1 MADRIPPELDN
12 EIKCVQ
18 EKGNHLIRAV
28 QELSDE
34 EILSSI
40 GKVYLEGNFQ
50 CEILLLLNSPVRIK
64 CLFLQNVYF
73 FNKQHRLKQHQLV
86 EWVRKQAAFAHK
98 HGDYLFLTYNFSSFG
113 SGEFGR

>member
-1 MADRIPPELDN
+1 MADRIQPELDN

-28 QELSDE
+28 QELSHE

-50 CEILLLLNSPVRIK
+50 CEILLLLDSPVRIK
-64 CLFLQNVYF
+64 CFFLKMFCLFT
-73 FNKQHRLKQHQLV
+73 KQHRLKQ
-86 EWVRKQAAFAHK
+86 
-98 HGDYLFLTYNFSSFG
+98 LFLTYNFSSLG

>member
-18 EKGNHLIRAV
+18 EKGNHFIRAV

-50 CEILLLLNSPVRIK
+50 CEILLLLDSPVRIK
-64 CLFLQNVYF
+64 CFFFLKMFCLFT
-73 FNKQHRLKQHQLV
+73 KQHRLKQHQLV
-86 EWVRKQAAFAHK
+86 EETSSICTQAWRLPVF
-98 HGDYLFLTYNFSSFG
+98 DI
-113 SGEFGR
+113 

>member
-1 MADRIPPELDN
+1 MADRIQPELDN

-28 QELSDE
+28 QELSHE

-50 CEILLLLNSPVRIK
+50 CEILLLLDSPVRIK
-64 CLFLQNVYF
+64 CFC
-73 FNKQHRLKQHQLV
+73 
-86 EWVRKQAAFAHK
+86 
-98 HGDYLFLTYNFSSFG
+98 FSKCFVCLPNSTG
-113 SGEFGR
+113 

>member
-1 MADRIPPELDN
+1 MADRIPPELVI

-50 CEILLLLNSPVRIK
+50 CEILLLLDSPVRIK
-64 CLFLQNVYF
+64 CF
-73 FNKQHRLKQHQLV
+73 FSKCFVSLPNST
-86 EWVRKQAAFAHK
+86 
-98 HGDYLFLTYNFSSFG
+98 G
-113 SGEFGR
+113 

>member
-50 CEILLLLNSPVRIK
+50 CEILLLLDSPVRIK
-64 CLFLQNVYF
+64 CFFLKMVCF
-73 FNKQHRLKQHQLV
+73 FTKQHRLKQ
-86 EWVRKQAAFAHK
+86 
-98 HGDYLFLTYNFSSFG
+98 LFLTYNFSSFG

>member
-1 MADRIPPELDN
+1 MADRLPPELDD

-18 EKGNHLIRAV
+18 EKGDHFIKAV

-50 CEILLLLNSPVRIK
+50 CEILLLLDSPVRIK
-64 CLFLQNVYF
+64 CFFLKMFCLFT
-73 FNKQHRLKQHQLV
+73 KQHRLKQ
-86 EWVRKQAAFAHK
+86 
-98 HGDYLFLTYNFSSFG
+98 LFLTYNFSSFG

>member
-1 MADRIPPELDN
+1 MFMADRIPPELDN
-12 EIKCVQ
+12 EIKKVQ
-18 EKGNHLIRAV
+18 EKGDYFIRAV
-28 QELSDE
+28 QDLTDD

-40 GKVYLEGNFQ
+40 RKVYLEGNFQ

-98 HGDYLFLTYNFSSFG
+98 HGDYLFLTCNF
-113 SGEFGR
+113 

>member
-1 MADRIPPELDN
+1 MADRIPPELDD

-28 QELSDE
+28 QELSHE

-40 GKVYLEGNFQ
+40 GKVYLERNFQ

-98 HGDYLFLTYNFSSFG
+98 HGDYLFLTCNF
-113 SGEFGR
+113 

>member
-1 MADRIPPELDN
+1 MADTIPPELDD

-18 EKGNHLIRAV
+18 EKGDHFIKAV
-28 QELSDE
+28 QELSHE

-50 CEILLLLNSPVRIK
+50 CEILLLLDSPVRIK
-64 CLFLQNVYF
+64 CFFLKMVCF
-73 FNKQHRLKQHQLV
+73 FTKQHRLKQ
-86 EWVRKQAAFAHK
+86 
-98 HGDYLFLTYNFSSFG
+98 LFLTYNFSSFG

>member
-1 MADRIPPELDN
+1 MADRIPPELDD
-12 EIKCVQ
+12 EIKRVQ
-18 EKGNHLIRAV
+18 EKGDYFIKAV
-28 QELSDE
+28 QGLTDD

-40 GKVYLEGNFQ
+40 RKVYLEGNFQ

-98 HGDYLFLTYNFSSFG
+98 HGDYLFLTCNF
-113 SGEFGR
+113 

>member
-1 MADRIPPELDN
+1 MLFMADRIPPELDN

-18 EKGNHLIRAV
+18 EKGDHFIKAV

-40 GKVYLEGNFQ
+40 RKVYLEGNFQ

-73 FNKQHRLKQHQLV
+73 FHQTAPVKTAPVSRVGEETSSICTQAWRLPV
-86 EWVRKQAAFAHK
+86 F
-98 HGDYLFLTYNFSSFG
+98 DM
-113 SGEFGR
+113 

>member
-1 MADRIPPELDN
+1 MFMADRIPPELDN
-12 EIKCVQ
+12 EIKQVQ
-18 EKGNHLIRAV
+18 EKGDYFIRAV
-28 QELSDE
+28 QDLTDD

-40 GKVYLEGNFQ
+40 RKVYLEGNFQ

-86 EWVRKQAAFAHK
+86 EWVRKQAAFAYK
-98 HGDYLFLTYNFSSFG
+98 HGDYLFLTCNF
-113 SGEFGR
+113 

>member
-1 MADRIPPELDN
+1 MADRIPPELDD
-12 EIKCVQ
+12 EIKRVQ
-18 EKGNHLIRAV
+18 EQGDYFIKAV
-28 QELSDE
+28 QGLTDD

-40 GKVYLEGNFQ
+40 RKVYLEGNFQ

-98 HGDYLFLTYNFSSFG
+98 HGDYLFLTCNL
-113 SGEFGR
+113 

>member
-50 CEILLLLNSPVRIK
+50 CEILLLLDSPVRIK
-64 CLFLQNVYF
+64 CFFSQNVLFVYQTAPVKTAPISRG
-73 FNKQHRLKQHQLV
+73 NKQHLHTSM
-86 EWVRKQAAFAHK
+86 EITCF
-98 HGDYLFLTYNFSSFG
+98 
-113 SGEFGR
+113 

>member
-12 EIKCVQ
+12 EIKCVLFK
-18 EKGNHLIRAV
+18 KGNHLNRAV

-50 CEILLLLNSPVRIK
+50 CEILLLLDSPVRIK
-64 CLFLQNVYF
+64 CFFLKMVCF
-73 FNKQHRLKQHQLV
+73 FTKQHRLKQ
-86 EWVRKQAAFAHK
+86 
-98 HGDYLFLTYNFSSFG
+98 LFLTYNFSSFG